1 MGRTVGQV
9 DQVEPFGGRGVA
21 NPLQPD
27 LRCFISVSPVRNKQS
42 QSVSPCADAR
52 GCVPMKHDPL
62 SDGDNALLGLIQRRE
77 LGFDSVVGE
86 SHRDESMEMS
96 FDEK

>member
-1 MGRTVGQV
+1 
-9 DQVEPFGGRGVA
+9 
-21 NPLQPD
+21 
-27 LRCFISVSPVRNKQS
+27 
-42 QSVSPCADAR
+42 
-52 GCVPMKHDPL
+52 MKHDPL